1 MQKGHLFIKA
11 VDVVCESFLLAFQVF
26 LHSRPG
32 NHHEP
37 FLGVRIQERD
47 DYDPAHFTDA
57 LVYIRT
63 VLNLANL
70 TDGELENTSFSLF
83 ICDLLSSN
91 AEGSLGL
98 NGGLLDLDQN
108 LRHNTLNVLENK
120 TVTRITTFRSV
131 SSEREAMLH
140 AVWVIVDSASMH
152 LCP

>member
-11 VDVVCESFLLAFQVF
+11 VDVICQSFLLTFEVF
-26 LHSRPG
+26 LHSCPG

-37 FLGVRIQERD
+37 FLGVRKPLHSEGRS
-47 DYDPAHFTDA
+47 AHFTDA

-70 TDGELENTSFSLF
+70 TDSELENASFSLF

-91 AEGSLGL
+91 AEGTLGL
-98 NGGLLDLDQN
+98 NSGLLDLDQN
-108 LRHNTLNVLENK
+108 LRHNTLNVRENK

-140 AVWVIVDSASMH
+140 AVWVIIDSASMH